1 MGRDVQRPKVALIG
15 RPNVGKSTLFN
26 RLIGRESRR
35 GGRSAIVAK
44 RAGVTRD
51 RLYGVCEWDG
61 YEFTVIDCGGIGEQS
76 EDPLWL
82 PVAENSL
89 LAMTQADLVVFLTD
103 AQSGLTLGDDA
114 VLKELRR
121 HACPIVVAVNKVDAG
136 KHEADAFEFYK
147 LGYPDVA
154 FISAQSGRRINE
166 LLDMVVARIDWSS
179 FPEATPAFAAERYG
193 ARIELEL
200 LEAPGAEA
208 REPQAGQAGGD
219 LEVEPGGEGGE
230 EYPFAWAALGP
241 PRFVPDLS
249 WRDEPVQLVF
259 AGRQNVGKSSLTN
272 ALLGEQRALVAEL
285 PGTTRDPLFAS
296 FMHGEQRFEL
306 LDTAGMKRISRLKLD
321 VDYYALIRAEKGMR
335 SSEVAL
341 LTLDGAE
348 GINEQDK
355 RVAAKIEELAR
366 AVVVVV
372 NKSDLLTEEGGP
384 LDEPLREAH
393 LDYVRGELGK
403 LPWAEVVYVSALRG
417 RGLDELL
424 SAALRARENFHRR
437 IDNTVLRAV
446 LKEAIALS
454 PPPIVKNREL
464 RFYDFRQVGNC
475 PPAFLVEINEKL
487 LMRQAY
493 RRYLENTLRKHFAL
507 GGTHIEL
514 VLYEKRKGAKR
525 GG

>member
-1 MGRDVQRPKVALIG
+1 V
-15 RPNVGKSTLFN
+15 
-26 RLIGRESRR
+26 
-35 GGRSAIVAK
+35 
-44 RAGVTRD
+44 
-51 RLYGVCEWDG
+51 
-61 YEFTVIDCGGIGEQS
+61 
-76 EDPLWL
+76 
-82 PVAENSL
+82 
-89 LAMTQADLVVFLTD
+89 
-103 AQSGLTLGDDA
+103 
-114 VLKELRR
+114 
-121 HACPIVVAVNKVDAG
+121 
-136 KHEADAFEFYK
+136 
-147 LGYPDVA
+147 
-154 FISAQSGRRINE
+154 
-166 LLDMVVARIDWSS
+166 
-179 FPEATPAFAAERYG
+179 
-193 ARIELEL
+193 
-200 LEAPGAEA
+200 
-208 REPQAGQAGGD
+208 
-219 LEVEPGGEGGE
+219 GGE
-230 EYPFAWAALGP
+230 EYPFAWAALES

-285 PGTTRDPLFAS
+285 PGTTRDPLFAT
-296 FMHGEQRFEL
+296 FMRGGQRFEL

-355 RVAAKIEELAR
+355 RVAAKIEELSR

-372 NKSDLLTEEGGP
+372 NKSDLLTEGGGP
-384 LDEPLREAH
+384 PDEPLRLAH

-403 LPWAEVVYVSALRG
+403 LGWAEVVYVSALQG
-417 RGLDELL
+417 FGLDELL
-424 SAALRARENFHRR
+424 AATLRARENFHRR
-437 IDNTVLRAV
+437 VDNAVLQAV

-454 PPPIVKNREL
+454 PPPVVKNREL

-507 GGTHIEL
+507 AGTHIEL
-514 VLYEKRKGAKR
+514 VLYEKRRPAKR
-525 GG
+525 G